1 MPLNFYNQTIE
12 LQLLQFETLF
22 SNKCKNYIT
31 YLLMKYKYNIAKKYA
46 NSILFLSMYTYEK
59 QFSNIWS
66 TIQNGPFLC
75 WFLVL
80 RINVPCLFFQ
90 KMPDTTKGD
99 IGQETSKTFWKQ
111 NVQFNFPGMTLWFIL
126 LLLLLLLYKCK
137 IRLIKYQ

>member
-22 SNKCKNYIT
+22 SKKCKNYIT

-75 WFLVL
+75 WFLVI
-80 RINVPCLFFQ
+80 RINVPCLFRKCPIQQ
-90 KMPDTTKGD
+90 KEIQARKPLKHFKNYL
-99 IGQETSKTFWKQ
+99 IFLEW
-111 NVQFNFPGMTLWFIL
+111 
-126 LLLLLLLYKCK
+126 LYGLYYCYYYYYY
-137 IRLIKYQ
+137 INAKYVW

>member
-12 LQLLQFETLF
+12 QQLLQFETLF

-80 RINVPCLFFQ
+80 RINVPCLFFRKCPIQQ
-90 KMPDTTKGD
+90 KEIQARKPLKHF
-99 IGQETSKTFWKQ
+99 ENKTYYLIFLEW
-111 NVQFNFPGMTLWFIL
+111 
-126 LLLLLLLYKCK
+126 LYGLYYCYYYYYY
-137 IRLIKYQ
+137 INAKYVW